1 MMNLTR
7 YVKGTTTLKELGSM
21 PNRYIHVIYKDYVKS
36 LQTQVTNDKDGND
49 GKDGKTPQMNAVEA
63 REMESQIEEAM
74 GG

>member
-1 MMNLTR
+1 MNLTR

-36 LQTQVTNDKDGND
+36 LQTQVGDDKDSNGP
-49 GKDGKTPQMNAVEA
+49 KMNAVEA

>member
-36 LQTQVTNDKDGND
+36 LQTQVTD
-49 GKDGKTPQMNAVEA
+49 GKDENGKDSKIPAMNAVEA

>member
-1 MMNLTR
+1 MNLTR

-36 LQTQVTNDKDGND
+36 LQTQVTD
-49 GKDGKTPQMNAVEA
+49 GKDGNTPQMNAVEA